1 MAHYKLVAVDL
12 DGTLLNGYGALTPR
26 TQTAIQAIRQQGV
39 HFVVSTGR
47 PLQGMEW
54 IVDIIGA
61 DAPLIL
67 FNGALVLSR
76 VGGDTVFAR
85 NLRANDARAIWQLSN
100 IRDITTVFWCEE
112 KLYTNR
118 RDEYSQAYSKI
129 SGVEPI
135 VVSSIDEYAEA
146 GIVKFVWLD
155 EPARILKAQ
164 DQIDG
169 TLPDST
175 VFHTSRPWFLEF
187 VDSEVSKGLSLSK
200 LGEYLNVGPSET
212 MAIGDGENDLS
223 MIRYAGC
230 GVVVENASEHI
241 REEADFITRSNDD
254 DGVAYA
260 LEQLILVRTP
270 S

>member
-12 DGTLLNGYGALTPR
+12 DGTLLTGDGAVTPR
-26 TQTAIQAIRQQGV
+26 TRAAIQAIRQQGV

-76 VGGDTVFAR
+76 VGGHTVFAR
-85 NLRANDARAIWQLSN
+85 NLRANDARAIWRVSN
-100 IRDITTVFWCEE
+100 MRDITTVFWCGG

-118 RDEYSQAYSKI
+118 KDEFSSAYSEI
-129 SGVEPI
+129 SGVEPS
-135 VVSSIDEYAEA
+135 VTDAIDEYAEA

-155 EPARILKAQ
+155 EPARILTAQ
-164 DQIDG
+164 EQISG
-169 TLPDST
+169 TLPTST

-187 VDSEVSKGLSLSK
+187 VDREVSKGLSLAK
-200 LGEYLNVGPSET
+200 LGEYLNIGPDET

-230 GVVVENASEHI
+230 GVVVENASEPI
-241 REEADFITRSNDD
+241 RKEADFITRSNED

-260 LEQLILVRTP
+260 IEELILAHT
-270 S
+270 SA

>member
-1 MAHYKLVAVDL
+1 MVHYRLVAVDL
-12 DGTLLNGYGALTPR
+12 DGTLLNGEGSLTPR
-26 TQTAIQAIRQQGV
+26 TRTAIQAIRRQGV

-54 IVDIIGA
+54 IVDIIGS

-76 VGGDTVFAR
+76 VGGDTVFAQ
-85 NLRANDARAIWQLSN
+85 NLRATDARAIWRLSN
-100 IRDITTVFWCEE
+100 ERDVTAVFWCGGR
-112 KLYTNR
+112 LYTNR
-118 RDEYSQAYSKI
+118 NDEYSQAYSEI
-129 SGVEPI
+129 SGVAPI
-135 VVSSIDEYAEA
+135 VVTSIDEYAEA

-155 EPARILKAQ
+155 EPPRILEAQ
-164 DQIDG
+164 NQING

-175 VFHTSRPWFLEF
+175 VYHTSRPWFLEF

-200 LGEYLNVGPSET
+200 LGEYLGIGPAET

-230 GVVVENASEHI
+230 GVVVGNASEQI
-241 REEADFITRSNDD
+241 RKEADFVTRSNDD

-260 LEQLILVRTP
+260 LEEMILSHTTP
-270 S
+270 